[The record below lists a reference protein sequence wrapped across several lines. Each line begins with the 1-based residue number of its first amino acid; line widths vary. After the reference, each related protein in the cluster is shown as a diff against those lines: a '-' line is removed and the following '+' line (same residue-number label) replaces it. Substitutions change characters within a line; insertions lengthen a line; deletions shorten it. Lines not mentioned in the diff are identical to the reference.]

1 MQKAAIGDSVL
12 IVCVRVEGENPR
24 AAAEGADWAVP
35 AEGLVEEPK
44 AATHVLRDG
53 PLP

>member
-1 MQKAAIGDSVL
+1 MQKAALGDSVL
-12 IVCVRVEGENPR
+12 IICVRMEGENPR
-24 AAAEGADWAVP
+24 AAAEGVDWAVP
-35 AEGLVEEPK
+35 TEGLVEETK

>member
-1 MQKAAIGDSVL
+1 MQKAALGDSVL
-12 IVCVRVEGENPR
+12 IICVRMEGENPR
-24 AAAEGADWAVP
+24 AAAEGVDWAVP
-35 AEGLVEEPK
+35 AEGLVEETK